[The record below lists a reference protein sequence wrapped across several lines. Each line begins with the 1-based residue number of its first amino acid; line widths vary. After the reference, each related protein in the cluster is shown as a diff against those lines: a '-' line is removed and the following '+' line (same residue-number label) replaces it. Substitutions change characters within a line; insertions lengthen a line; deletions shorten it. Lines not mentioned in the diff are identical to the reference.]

1 MENQSTKNEH
11 SSIGYGTYVLVWAG
25 LVAFTAITI
34 ALTGIQLAAF
44 AVVVALVIASVKSLM
59 VASYFMHV
67 KFESRIFKVFILLC
81 IIIFLVMI
89 ILTFFDLIYREPL
102 I

>member
-1 MENQSTKNEH
+1 MENQSTKH
-11 SSIGYGTYVLVWAG
+11 GHFSIGYGTYVLVWAG

-67 KFESRIFKVFILLC
+67 KFDSKIFKVFILLC
-81 IIIFLVMI
+81 IIIFLIMI
-89 ILTFFDLIYREPL
+89 ILTFFDLTYREPL